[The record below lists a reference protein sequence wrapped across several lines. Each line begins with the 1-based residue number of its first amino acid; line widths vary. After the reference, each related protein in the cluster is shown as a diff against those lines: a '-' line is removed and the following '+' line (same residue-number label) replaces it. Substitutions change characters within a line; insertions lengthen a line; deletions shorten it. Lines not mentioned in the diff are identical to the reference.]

1 MKKGRDSL
9 NETAQCAIQN
19 VIERAKPCPFC
30 GSKPK
35 IHYNI
40 DSFHD
45 IEYYIQCGG
54 CGLVFNDSW
63 GTYHADD
70 IEKEVD
76 KWNVRHVL

>member
-1 MKKGRDSL
+1 MKKGIDLL
-9 NETAQCAIQN
+9 NETAQCAIQS

-35 IHYNI
+35 IHYDF

-63 GTYHADD
+63 GTYHTSDL
-70 IEKEVD
+70 EKEVD